1 MNCSQPTRREL
12 LVLAAMLG
20 LAACQTIPAPGFSA
34 AQRKVLERNG
44 FVAGEEGYLLSINNR
59 LLFGYDSSEIEPP
72 KQAMLRD
79 LARQLAEVGISG
91 AAIEGHASA
100 EGSAEYN
107 LRLSQR
113 RAEAVR
119 DALVAGGLQAGR
131 MRVLALGESDPIASN
146 DDPEGRI
153 QNRRV
158 VIIVTP
164 GDALRW

>member
-1 MNCSQPTRREL
+1 
-12 LVLAAMLG
+12 
-20 LAACQTIPAPGFSA
+20 
-34 AQRKVLERNG
+34 
-44 FVAGEEGYLLSINNR
+44 
-59 LLFGYDSSEIEPP
+59 
-72 KQAMLRD
+72 
-79 LARQLAEVGISG
+79 G

>member
-1 MNCSQPTRREL
+1 MNCSQPNRREL

-91 AAIEGHASA
+91 AAIEGHAA
-100 EGSAEYN
+100 AGGSAGEAVGAA
-107 LRLSQR
+107 LAAVRAVAGVR
-113 RAEAVR
+113 RAAAGRSAPPRAVR
-119 DALVAGGLQAGR
+119 SAPAVRSAR
-131 MRVLALGESDPIASN
+131 P
-146 DDPEGRI
+146 
-153 QNRRV
+153 
-158 VIIVTP
+158 
-164 GDALRW
+164 